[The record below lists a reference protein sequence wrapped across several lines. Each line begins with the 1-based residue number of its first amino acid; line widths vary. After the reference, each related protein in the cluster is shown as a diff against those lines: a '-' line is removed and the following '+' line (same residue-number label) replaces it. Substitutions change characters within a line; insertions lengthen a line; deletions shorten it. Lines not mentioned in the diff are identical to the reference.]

1 MARGRGEGN
10 AWNAAGTPRRRGYM
24 MTPSRRANENTLGD
38 QGVRNHIKLLGSA
51 LAVLLAAPAF
61 AQQPNFSAVKI
72 ETQQLAPSL
81 YMLMGSGGNMAL
93 SVGPDGA
100 VLVDTE
106 YAPLNAKILAAVKAV
121 GGGAVKFV
129 VNTHWHGDHTGG
141 NEPLGKAGAQI
152 IAHNNV
158 RVRMSSEQF
167 IAAMNQKIPPSP
179 AAALPT
185 VTFPTRATFH
195 WNGNT
200 VNVIHMNPAH
210 TDGDSIVHFTNA
222 NVIHTGDTFVKDQ
235 YPFIDIS
242 SGGSLDGFIAATEAV
257 IARSD
262 ASTKIIPGH
271 GDLAN
276 RSDIQRYHD
285 MLVKVRG
292 NLKSLVDQGKSEE
305 EVLAAKPTAEFD
317 EQWGKGFM
325 NAEMFTRFAYQSL
338 KRQ

>member
-1 MARGRGEGN
+1 MMA
-10 AWNAAGTPRRRGYM
+10 A
-24 MTPSRRANENTLGD
+24 SRRANEKHTG
-38 QGVRNHIKLLGSA
+38 GSSVRNNVKLLGSA
-51 LAVLLAAPAF
+51 LALLLAAPAF
-61 AQQPNFSAVKI
+61 AQQQDFSAVKI
-72 ETQQLAPSL
+72 ETQQLENGL

-93 SVGPDGA
+93 STGPDGA

-106 YAPLNAKILAAVKAV
+106 YAPLNAKILAAVKAA
-121 GGGAVKFV
+121 GGGAVKYV

-158 RVRMSSEQF
+158 RVRMSSEQNM
-167 IAAMNQKIPPSP
+167 AAFNQKIPPSP

-200 VNVIHMNPAH
+200 VNVVHVNPAH

-235 YPFIDIS
+235 YPFIDVS
-242 SGGSLDGFIAATEAV
+242 SNGTVDGIIAATEAV

-271 GDLAN
+271 GPLAN

-285 MLVKVRG
+285 MVVKVRS
-292 NLKSLVDQGKSEE
+292 NVKALMDQGKSEDD
-305 EVLAAKPTAEFD
+305 VVAAKPTAEFD
-317 EQWGKGFM
+317 AEWGKGFM
-325 NAEMFTRFAYQSL
+325 NGDNFARFAYQSL
-338 KRQ
+338 KK